1 MLLFSFTVL
10 IAVHTMVMVH
20 LQIAEIRPDLAIRA
34 EIPSVFVLE
43 TFSSFRQRFGQFRM
57 DYWQG
62 F

>member
-1 MLLFSFTVL
+1 
-10 IAVHTMVMVH
+10 MVMVH
-20 LQIAEIRPDLAIRA
+20 LQIAEIRLDLAIRA